1 MAANDAF
8 KKRLKRREDM
18 FLRRLFGILAKM
30 AKADG
35 KVDAWEAH
43 AAEGAFVRFPRA
55 AERRGF
61 CTKVFNSAKNSRTPL
76 TRFAAEFAD
85 TWASSKECLVVYEI
99 LWDIAC
105 AKGIL
110 HPAHKVA
117 LREVCASLRLPH
129 KYFEIFYRRRRPA
142 FREVASEEPSSAN
155 GPQGRTGDG
164 SHDGGDDGDTSGRRR
179 RPSPPPRKTL
189 LEEAYELLGCS
200 PSDTNDVVRRAYRNA
215 AKAYHPDML
224 RAKGSSEAQVRAAS
238 ETMARVNSAWE
249 LIRKKRRL

>member
-35 KVDAWEAH
+35 RVDAWEAH
-43 AAEGAFVRFPRA
+43 AAEGAFVRFTRA

-61 CTKVFNSAKNSRTPL
+61 CTKVFNSAKNSRMSL
-76 TRFAAEFAD
+76 ARLAAEFAD
-85 TWASSKECLVVYEI
+85 TWASPKECLAVYEI

-105 AKGIL
+105 AKGVL
-110 HPAHKVA
+110 HPAHKAA
-117 LREVCASLRLPH
+117 LREVCAALRLPH
-129 KYFEIFYRRRRPA
+129 KYFEIFYRRRSA
-142 FREVASEEPSSAN
+142 TFREAAPEEPSGAN
-155 GPQGRTGDG
+155 GPGGRTGDD
-164 SHDGGDDGDTSGRRR
+164 SHDDGETSGRRR
-179 RPSPPPRKTL
+179 RPPPPPKKTP

-200 PSDTNDVVRRAYRNA
+200 PSDTDDAVRRAYRNA
-215 AKAYHPDML
+215 AKLYHPDML
-224 RAKGSSEAQVRAAS
+224 RAKGRSEAQVRAAS

-249 LIRKKRRL
+249 LIRKERGI

>member
-35 KVDAWEAH
+35 RVDAWEAH
-43 AAEGAFVRFPRA
+43 AAEGAFVRFTRA

-61 CTKVFNSAKNSRTPL
+61 CTKVFNSAKNSRMSL
-76 TRFAAEFAD
+76 TRLAAEFAD
-85 TWASSKECLVVYEI
+85 TWASSKECLAVYEI
-99 LWDIAC
+99 LWNIAC

-110 HPAHKVA
+110 HPAHKAA
-117 LREVCASLRLPH
+117 LREVCAALRLPN
-129 KYFEIFYRRRRPA
+129 KYFEIFYRRRRTT
-142 FREVASEEPSSAN
+142 FREAAPEEPSGAN
-155 GPQGRTGDG
+155 GRGGRTGDN
-164 SHDGGDDGDTSGRRR
+164 SQDDGETSRRRRR
-179 RPSPPPRKTL
+179 RPPPPPKKTP

-200 PSDTNDVVRRAYRNA
+200 PLDTNDAVRRAYRNA
-215 AKAYHPDML
+215 AKMHHPDML
-224 RAKGSSEAQVRAAS
+224 RSKGCSEAQVRTAS

-249 LIRKKRRL
+249 LIRKERGI

>member
-1 MAANDAF
+1 MADEAF

-35 KVDAWEAH
+35 KVGAWEVH
-43 AAEGAFVRFPRA
+43 AAEGAFVRFTRA

-76 TRFAAEFAD
+76 TKFAAEFAD
-85 TWASSKECLVVYEI
+85 AWASPKECLLVYEI

-110 HPAHKVA
+110 HPAHKAA
-117 LREVCASLRLPH
+117 LREVCVSLKLPH
-129 KYFEIFYRRRRPA
+129 KYFEIFYRRRHTT
-142 FREVASEEPSSAN
+142 FREVASEGTSGAS
-155 GPQGRTGDG
+155 GQQGRAGGG
-164 SHDGGDDGDTSGRRR
+164 SQNGGESAGRRRR
-179 RPSPPPRKTL
+179 RPSPPLQKTP

-200 PSDTNDVVRRAYRNA
+200 PSDTNDAVRRAYRNA
-215 AKAYHPDML
+215 AKMYHPDML
-224 RAKGSSEAQVRAAS
+224 RAKGRSEAQIRAAS

-249 LIRKKRRL
+249 LIRKERNI